1 MADVSIYGDDSCRI
15 DVPKAVSVS
24 VLSTSNGRLRLPV
37 AAKAVDDAFFA
48 PVTGEELK
56 NCLCVSISIMLTLC
70 FFFGGVVVVPAV
82 EELKNCLCVSISI
95 AEVDG
100 AAAGALD
107 AAGDDLPT
115 VRL

>member
-1 MADVSIYGDDSCRI
+1 MG
-15 DVPKAVSVS
+15 
-24 VLSTSNGRLRLPV
+24 GV
-37 AAKAVDDAFFA
+37 AALVWFFGVLPTLGVTA
-48 PVTGEELK
+48 AGAGAGSTASSGVTG
-56 NCLCVSISIMLTLC
+56 
-70 FFFGGVVVVPAV
+70 